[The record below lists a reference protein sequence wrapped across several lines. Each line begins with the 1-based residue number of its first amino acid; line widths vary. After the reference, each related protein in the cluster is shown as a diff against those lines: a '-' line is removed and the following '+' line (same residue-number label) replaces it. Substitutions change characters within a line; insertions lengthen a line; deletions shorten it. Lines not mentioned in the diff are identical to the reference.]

1 MNAEEVVPGDLIEL
15 CRRGNPSDSDDL
27 FAVTGIAWDQWGRIV
42 LTGYSLMDGATLTL
56 PPARPDL
63 GLNVWAIERRV

>member
-15 CRRGNPSDSDDL
+15 CRGGNLRNSDDL
-27 FAVTGIAWDQWGRIV
+27 FAVTGIAWNQSGSIV
-42 LTGYSLMDGATLTL
+42 LTGYSLMDGTMLTL